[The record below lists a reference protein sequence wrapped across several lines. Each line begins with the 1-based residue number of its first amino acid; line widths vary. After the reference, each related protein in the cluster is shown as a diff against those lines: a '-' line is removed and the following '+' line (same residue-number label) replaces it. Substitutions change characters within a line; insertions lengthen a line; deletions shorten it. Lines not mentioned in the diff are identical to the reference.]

1 MVSYKQKVINQ
12 LAQIRENSCV
22 YLPLRELDGRCES
35 MRIVIDG
42 DGCPV
47 KEEVI
52 ELADEF
58 HLPVVIVTSFD
69 HFSSKDYPAF
79 VHFVYVDKGADSA
92 DYAIMNQ
99 LAKSDVVITQDYGL
113 ASLALG
119 RAQAVF
125 HHSGKRYLPET
136 IQFLLDQR
144 YLSAKMR
151 KAKQKTK
158 GPKPF
163 TSADR
168 AKFQAIFREFL
179 MSSLN

>member
-1 MVSYKQKVINQ
+1 
-12 LAQIRENSCV
+12 
-22 YLPLRELDGRCES
+22 

-79 VHFVYVDKGADSA
+79 VHFVYVDKGADGA

-144 YLSAKMR
+144 YLSDKMR

-179 MSSLN
+179 MSSLY